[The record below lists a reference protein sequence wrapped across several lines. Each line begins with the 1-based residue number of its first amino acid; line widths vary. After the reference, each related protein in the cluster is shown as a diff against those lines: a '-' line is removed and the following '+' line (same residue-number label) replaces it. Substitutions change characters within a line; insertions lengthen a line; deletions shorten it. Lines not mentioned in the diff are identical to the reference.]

1 MSATAPLTAA
11 DYEVVIGLEV
21 HVQLKTNTKMFCS
34 CKNEFGG
41 PSNSHVCPVCLGM
54 PGVLPVPNE
63 EAIVKTLL
71 TGEMLGCQ
79 IATRCKFDRKNYFY
93 PDMPKNYQISQYDE
107 PLCAGGAVTLDLLAY
122 PKDAQ
127 KDPATV
133 ADKPVRLVRI
143 HLEEDVA
150 KSFHFEDGTSGIDFN
165 RAGTPLMEIVSEA
178 DMSSPEEAFA
188 YLSALK
194 QILIYGGVSD
204 ADMEKG
210 QMRCDVNIS
219 VRPRGQQEFGTKCE
233 LKNLNSI
240 SGVRRALKYEIA
252 RQIDVVTSGGTI
264 EQQTRRWDDDKG
276 ETTLMRTKEK
286 AHDYRYFP
294 DPDIQPVRTD
304 HGLYER
310 AIERMPELP
319 KTKKIRLIDKFGVS
333 AYQAGVLASD
343 AALADYFE
351 KAASPKPANGGAVAN
366 FLLNDFLATTTSE
379 ETLPKVAPEF
389 FAELAEL
396 AASGQINSKQAKEV
410 FAQMI
415 ATGKSPAALVK
426 ELGLAQVSD
435 VGALEAFCD
444 QAIAA
449 NPKSVADF
457 KAGKQNAVNALKGQ
471 VMKLSKGTANPQLV
485 GEILVRKLNS

>member
-1 MSATAPLTAA
+1 MSTTASLTAA
-11 DYEVVIGLEV
+11 DYEAVIGLEV

-41 PSNSHVCPVCLGM
+41 ASNSHVCPVCLGL

-107 PLCAGGAVTLDLLAY
+107 PLCIGGAVTLDLLAY

-127 KDPATV
+127 KDHTTV
-133 ADKPVRLVRI
+133 ADKPIRLVRI

-178 DMSSPEEAFA
+178 DIASPEEAFA

-194 QILIYGGVSD
+194 QILIYGNVSD

-219 VRPRGQQEFGTKCE
+219 VRPRGQKAFGTKCE

-252 RQIDVVTSGGTI
+252 RQADMVASGGRI

-276 ETTLMRTKEK
+276 ETTLMRSKEQ

-304 HGLYER
+304 HGLYEE
-310 AIERMPELP
+310 AQSRMPELP
-319 KTKKIRLIDKFGVS
+319 AAKKLRLVRDFGVS

-343 AALADYFE
+343 APLADYFE
-351 KAASPKPANGGAVAN
+351 KAAKPKPANGAAVAN
-366 FLLNDFLATTTSE
+366 FLLNDFLATAGGE

-396 AASGQINSKQAKEV
+396 SASGQINSKQAKEV
-410 FAQMI
+410 FSKMI
-415 ATGKSPAALVK
+415 AEEKSPTTLVK

-435 VGALEAFCD
+435 VGA
-444 QAIAA
+444 
-449 NPKSVADF
+449 
-457 KAGKQNAVNALKGQ
+457 
-471 VMKLSKGTANPQLV
+471 
-485 GEILVRKLNS
+485 

>member
-1 MSATAPLTAA
+1 
-11 DYEVVIGLEV
+11 
-21 HVQLKTNTKMFCS
+21 
-34 CKNEFGG
+34 
-41 PSNSHVCPVCLGM
+41 
-54 PGVLPVPNE
+54 
-63 EAIVKTLL
+63 
-71 TGEMLGCQ
+71 
-79 IATRCKFDRKNYFY
+79 
-93 PDMPKNYQISQYDE
+93 MPKNYQISQYDE
-107 PLCAGGAVTLDLLAY
+107 PLCEGGAVKLHLLAY

-178 DMSSPEEAFA
+178 DMSTPEEAFA

-194 QILIYGGVSD
+194 QILVYGGVSD

-210 QMRCDVNIS
+210 QMRCDVNVSI
-219 VRPRGQQEFGTKCE
+219 RPRGQTEFGTKCE

-252 RQIDVVTSGGTI
+252 RQIDVVTSGGKI

-304 HGLYER
+304 QGLYER
-310 AIERMPELP
+310 AQARMPELP
-319 KTKKIRLIDKFGVS
+319 AAKKERLAQVYSVS
-333 AYQAGVLASD
+333 VYQAGVLAAD
-343 AALADYFE
+343 ASLADYFE
-351 KAASPKPANGGAVAN
+351 QAAQPNPVHGVAIAN
-366 FLLNDFLATTTSE
+366 FLLNDFLATATGDNLT
-379 ETLPKVAPEF
+379 PGFAPGF

-396 AASGQINSKQAKEV
+396 VGSGQINSKQAKEV
-410 FAQMI
+410 FAQMLT
-415 ATGKSPAALVK
+415 TGRSPAVLVK

-435 VGALEAFCD
+435 VAQLEAFCD

-485 GEILVRKLNS
+485 GEILIKKLSA

>member
-1 MSATAPLTAA
+1 MTAIADPLTAS
-11 DYEVVIGLEV
+11 DYEPVIGLEV
-21 HVQLKTNTKMFCS
+21 HVQLKTNTKMFCG

-41 PSNSHVCPVCLGM
+41 ATNSHLCPVCIGL

-63 EAIVKTLL
+63 EAIIKTLL
-71 TGEMLGCQ
+71 TGEMLGCE

-133 ADKPVRLVRI
+133 ADKPIRLVRI

-178 DMSSPEEAFA
+178 DISSPEEAFA

-194 QILIYGGVSD
+194 QILVYGGVSD

-210 QMRCDVNIS
+210 QMRCDVNVSI
-219 VRPRGQQEFGTKCE
+219 RPKGQVEFGTKCE

-240 SGVRRALKYEIA
+240 SGVRRSLKYEIA
-252 RQIDVVTSGGTI
+252 RQIAVLLEGGTI
-264 EQQTRRWDDDKG
+264 EQQTRRWDDDQG
-276 ETTLMRTKEK
+276 ETTLMRVKEK

-304 HGLYER
+304 HGLYDD
-310 AIERMPELP
+310 AKKRMPELP
-319 KTKKIRLIDKFGVS
+319 RAKKLRLIETYGVT
-333 AYQAGVLASD
+333 AYQAGVLAAE
-343 AALADYFE
+343 AALANYFE
-351 KAASPKPANGGAVAN
+351 EAAKGKPAN
-366 FLLNDFLATTTSE
+366 E
-379 ETLPKVAPEF
+379 PPLPTFSSMTFSPPPP
-389 FAELAEL
+389 
-396 AASGQINSKQAKEV
+396 ASSPSPRSRPPSSPSWPNSPPPARSTASKPRK
-410 FAQMI
+410 F
-415 ATGKSPAALVK
+415 SPK
-426 ELGLAQVSD
+426 
-435 VGALEAFCD
+435 
-444 QAIAA
+444 
-449 NPKSVADF
+449 
-457 KAGKQNAVNALKGQ
+457 
-471 VMKLSKGTANPQLV
+471 
-485 GEILVRKLNS
+485 

>member
-1 MSATAPLTAA
+1 MSTVPLTAA

-21 HVQLKTNTKMFCS
+21 HCQLKTNTKMFCS
-34 CKNEFGG
+34 CKHEFGG

-54 PGVLPVPNE
+54 PAVLPVPNE
-63 EAIVKTLL
+63 EAIIKTLL
-71 TGEMLGCQ
+71 TGEMLGCK
-79 IATRCKFDRKNYFY
+79 IAERCKFDRKNYFY

-107 PLCAGGAVTLDLLAY
+107 PLCLGGAVKLDLMAY

-143 HLEEDVA
+143 DLEEDVA

-219 VRPRGQQEFGTKCE
+219 VRPRGQKEFGTKCE

-240 SGVRRALKYEIA
+240 SGVRRSLKYEIA
-252 RQIDVVTSGGTI
+252 RQIDVVISGGTI
-264 EQQTRRWDDDKG
+264 QQQTRRWDDDKG

-304 HGLYER
+304 HGLYDS
-310 AIERMPELP
+310 AKTRMPELP
-319 KTKKIRLIDKFGVS
+319 KAKKVRLVDTFSIS

-343 AALADYFE
+343 AAYANYFERAGLFCPLYAPITANLLINDYFGLGVE
-351 KAASPKPANGGAVAN
+351 KVPDV
-366 FLLNDFLATTTSE
+366 E
-379 ETLPKVAPEF
+379 PEF
-389 FAELAEL
+389 
-396 AASGQINSKQAKEV
+396 
-410 FAQMI
+410 
-415 ATGKSPAALVK
+415 
-426 ELGLAQVSD
+426 
-435 VGALEAFCD
+435 
-444 QAIAA
+444 
-449 NPKSVADF
+449 
-457 KAGKQNAVNALKGQ
+457 
-471 VMKLSKGTANPQLV
+471 
-485 GEILVRKLNS
+485 